1 METESESENES
12 DLDLPTRVTEK
23 LKDWNPNERS
33 EKKRGI
39 YDRIKP
45 VIYFPFQFWKAT
57 LLNLHDVSHQESF
70 RMSFLFRPHFFIF
83 KICQRHG
90 WKTKKSFFE
99 NIGDDYK
106 TVLLRPHSW
115 VVIRPLFFQKSQV
128 GIYKTLLFLT
138 HTLLTTHT
146 FS

>member
-70 RMSFLFRPHFFIF
+70 KMSFFLFRPRCFIF

-90 WKTKKSFFE
+90 
-99 NIGDDYK
+99 
-106 TVLLRPHSW
+106 
-115 VVIRPLFFQKSQV
+115 
-128 GIYKTLLFLT
+128 
-138 HTLLTTHT
+138 
-146 FS
+146 

>member
-12 DLDLPTRVTEK
+12 DLDLDLPTRVTEK

-70 RMSFLFRPHFFIF
+70 
-83 KICQRHG
+83 K
-90 WKTKKSFFE
+90 
-99 NIGDDYK
+99 
-106 TVLLRPHSW
+106 
-115 VVIRPLFFQKSQV
+115 
-128 GIYKTLLFLT
+128 
-138 HTLLTTHT
+138 
-146 FS
+146 

>member
-57 LLNLHDVSHQESF
+57 LLNLHNVSHQESF
-70 RMSFLFRPHFFIF
+70 KMRFFYSSLIVLFSESVRSMVEKR
-83 KICQRHG
+83 KIR
-90 WKTKKSFFE
+90 WF
-99 NIGDDYK
+99 
-106 TVLLRPHSW
+106 
-115 VVIRPLFFQKSQV
+115 
-128 GIYKTLLFLT
+128 
-138 HTLLTTHT
+138 
-146 FS
+146 

>member
-12 DLDLPTRVTEK
+12 DLDLDLPTRVTEK

-57 LLNLHDVSHQESF
+57 LLNIHNVSHQESF
-70 RMSFLFRPHFFIF
+70 KMSFFIQASLFYF
-83 KICQRHG
+83 KNLSEA
-90 WKTKKSFFE
+90 WFSFE
-99 NIGDDYK
+99 NTGGLIETLLLSGYK
-106 TVLLRPHSW
+106 TSLFSKVSSW
-115 VVIRPLFFQKSQV
+115 CLQNLTFF
-128 GIYKTLLFLT
+128 T
-138 HTLLTTHT
+138 HTLQMT